1 MAGENR
7 KGLIENE
14 YPEMPRPAVAA
25 IVISPDRR
33 VLMVKRGK
41 PPAQDMWSVPG
52 GSIELGETVFESA
65 KREVLEETGIIC
77 NPKRV
82 CNVIDAIYRDE
93 SGTIRF
99 HYVIVYVVAEFLH
112 GRIKAQDDAIE
123 ALASYAYHVN
133 QSTQNIGARRLHTIL
148 ERLLEQLSFEAPD
161 MKMGRVEI
169 NAAFVRE
176 RLDEVAQDED
186 LSKFIL

>member
-123 ALASYAYHVN
+123 AQWLS
-133 QSTQNIGARRLHTIL
+133 L
-148 ERLLEQLSFEAPD
+148 EEISGLKTPGKTLKLL
-161 MKMGRVEI
+161 REI
-169 NAAFVRE
+169 EELQRGY
-176 RLDEVAQDED
+176 
-186 LSKFIL
+186 